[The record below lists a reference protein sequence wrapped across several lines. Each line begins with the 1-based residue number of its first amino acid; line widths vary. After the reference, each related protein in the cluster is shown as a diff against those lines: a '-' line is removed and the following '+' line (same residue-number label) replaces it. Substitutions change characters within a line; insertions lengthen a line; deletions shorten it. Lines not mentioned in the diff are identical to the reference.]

1 MFYNNEMEWIKHFSF
16 TYLFKLVGL
25 TLILNFFSIA
35 YHGIVSP
42 EGARYSP
49 FLDTYFNYIQW
60 IRRILMETANIFSN
74 ALGTESYISGSQMM
88 KIGTDIEVEIW
99 LPCLGIGIM
108 SFWTAFIITNSGD
121 WKKKLRWWI
130 GGIFGIYLVNCV
142 RITLFLIALDRNWAQ
157 NTALDHHDLFNIAAY
172 ILIGLMMYSYTE
184 DKAERIVNTKS
195 IQPAN

>member
-25 TLILNFFSIA
+25 TLILNFFSIG

-60 IRRILMETANIFSN
+60 IRRILMEAANIFSN

-88 KIGTDIEVEIW
+88 KIGNDIEVEIW

-142 RITLFLIALDRNWAQ
+142 RITLFLVALDRNWAQ